1 MRNLVQ
7 AVFVFTAA
15 LVMASCSG
23 DPGPG
28 DGADTLNKDTID
40 VTGVKVSGQSF
51 MVPSPMQIA
60 DLIKKSGAA
69 YNKDILNP
77 TANLSKYSDASK
89 QALNLGVYGADLGY
103 ITMYDNSGDAMEYYK
118 TVVQLGDQLKIT
130 GSFDKGLM
138 DRFNANIGKKDSIL
152 TLVGEA
158 YRRSDNFLRESEQ
171 DYLAALILTGGWIE
185 SIYFSLNVYKQ
196 KPDPAVAIRIGEQK
210 NTVAGLI
217 KVLKGLDKPENAE
230 LIRLLEE
237 LNVEYQKV
245 QIKYTFAEPIHDDA
259 KKTTTING
267 KTDVN
272 ITPELINSL
281 TEKVNAVRNYII
293 N

>member
-7 AVFVFTAA
+7 AGFVFTAA

-171 DYLAALILTGGWIE
+171 DHLAALILTGGWIE
-185 SIYFSLNVYKQ
+185 SIYFSLHVYKQ

-237 LNVEYQKV
+237 LNAEYQKV
-245 QIKYTFAEPIHDDA
+245 EIKYTFAEPIHDDA

-267 KTDVN
+267 KTEVN

>member
-7 AVFVFTAA
+7 AGFVFTAA

-171 DYLAALILTGGWIE
+171 DHLAALILTGGWIE

-237 LNVEYQKV
+237 LNAEYQKV
-245 QIKYTFAEPIHDDA
+245 EIKYTFAEPIHDDA

-267 KTDVN
+267 KTEVN

>member
-230 LIRLLEE
+230 LIRLLEV

>member
-77 TANLSKYSDASK
+77 IANLSKYSDASK

>member
-1 MRNLVQ
+1 
-7 AVFVFTAA
+7 
-15 LVMASCSG
+15 
-23 DPGPG
+23 
-28 DGADTLNKDTID
+28 
-40 VTGVKVSGQSF
+40 
-51 MVPSPMQIA
+51 MQIA

-230 LIRLLEE
+230 LIRLLEV

>member
-1 MRNLVQ
+1 
-7 AVFVFTAA
+7 
-15 LVMASCSG
+15 
-23 DPGPG
+23 
-28 DGADTLNKDTID
+28 
-40 VTGVKVSGQSF
+40 
-51 MVPSPMQIA
+51 
-60 DLIKKSGAA
+60 
-69 YNKDILNP
+69 
-77 TANLSKYSDASK
+77 
-89 QALNLGVYGADLGY
+89 
-103 ITMYDNSGDAMEYYK
+103 MEYYK

-171 DYLAALILTGGWIE
+171 DHLAALILTGGWIE

-237 LNVEYQKV
+237 LNLEYQKV
-245 QIKYTFAEPIHDDA
+245 EIKYTFAEPIHDDA

>member
-77 TANLSKYSDASK
+77 IANLSKYSDASK

-210 NTVAGLI
+210 NTVASRKLDR
-217 KVLKGLDKPENAE
+217 VWNNFSALKG
-230 LIRLLEE
+230 
-237 LNVEYQKV
+237 VFQK
-245 QIKYTFAEPIHDDA
+245 Q
-259 KKTTTING
+259 NG
-267 KTDVN
+267 V
-272 ITPELINSL
+272 PY
-281 TEKVNAVRNYII
+281 VA
-293 N
+293 

>member
-7 AVFVFTAA
+7 AVFVFAAA

-23 DPGPG
+23 DQGPG
-28 DGADTLNKDTID
+28 DVADTLNKDTID

-196 KPDPAVAIRIGEQK
+196 KPEPAVAIRIGEQK

-230 LIRLLEE
+230 LIRLLEV

>member
-77 TANLSKYSDASK
+77 IANLSKYSDASK

-230 LIRLLEE
+230 LIRLLEV